1 MREERS
7 LSQSTERP
15 STAKVAQLIAAVSRA
30 PDDAAWRETFRH
42 GFGGLRADL
51 NLHPAQT
58 TPAATFEMA
67 ADTARSVSAE
77 CLPLGI
83 ALVMHLYPL
92 CALRCVPLP
101 WWSAASLRRTRLLR
115 DIDARSLILANA
127 GSERAS
133 GAHAPV
139 KLTYTQDGIRV
150 DGTYEYVSLAHVAD
164 VVLFSAPYHEC
175 AMFCAADLR
184 CESVRVGASR
194 FRGSMQISD
203 TCSVTF
209 DNHRVR
215 ADRCIVVPT
224 QSALDCMAQYQRSW
238 FQLLLGEGYLARI
251 ERLRRLWDVPHS
263 VADIASLNELQLMQK
278 YSLRLLDEAASPS
291 AVETLAQV
299 TAAMKLRISWYAQA
313 TAAAVRSFDET
324 SAKELG
330 YFSLQPTSDER
341 ILRSIGAISAVP
353 ASCAAA

>member
-1 MREERS
+1 
-7 LSQSTERP
+7 
-15 STAKVAQLIAAVSRA
+15 VAQLVAAVNRA
-30 PDDAAWRETFRH
+30 PDDAAWRETFRR

-51 NLHPAQT
+51 NLHPAQS
-58 TPAATFEMA
+58 TPAATFALA

-101 WWSAASLRRTRLLR
+101 WWSSANLRRTRLLR

-139 KLTYTQDGIRV
+139 ELTYTQSGIRV

-164 VVLFSAPYHEC
+164 VVLFSAPYHDC

-215 ADRCIVVPT
+215 AARCIVVPT
-224 QSALDCMAQYQRSW
+224 ESALDCMAQYQRSW

-278 YSLRLLDEAASPS
+278 YSLRLLDEATSPS
-291 AVETLAQV
+291 AAETLAQV

-341 ILRSIGAISAVP
+341 ILRSIGAISAAP